1 MTETAETTEP
11 ASQAPEIR
19 RETGS
24 GASVPVVVRRAV
36 ILAAGRGDR
45 LQPLTNHLPKCL
57 VEVNG
62 EPLLSR
68 ALRALAACGLQ
79 EATIVIGHLGEVIR
93 ERIGDHFAGL
103 EIHYVDALDYDTT
116 NNIRSLWDARD
127 YFDKDILLLEAD
139 VIFDR
144 EVIEALVCQPGSSI
158 AVAPYHSAL
167 SGTVVRRGEQ
177 AEVVSFHL
185 GADQRAGFDPAGSYK
200 TVNIS
205 LLRAGL
211 LRDQLLPR
219 LDRLIEDGQVQEYYE
234 RTFRDFVADGSVA
247 DLAAVDV
254 SASRWYEIDDQRDL
268 EAAEFLFLN
277 RDSQFDRI
285 QHLHGSYWRYGFVDH
300 SYLYNMYFPPDAMLQ
315 DLQGDLREIVTNY
328 PVGQAECA
336 RLISGWTGADPDQL
350 VVANG
355 AAELIKILGN
365 EFLGD
370 LAIATPSFNEYEEVI
385 AADRLHRLP
394 LAAPNF
400 DLDLS
405 ALVAFAIDRGCDTAV
420 VVSPNNPT
428 ARSVPR
434 DDLLRA
440 ASELEAHDCRLIV
453 DESFVEFAG
462 EGLNGSVEPFLEA
475 HPNLAVL
482 KSMSKIMGIAG
493 LRIGYLRSTDREFVD
508 ALRAELPIWNLNG
521 LAEAFLRSVGRYR
534 REFLESCDLTRA
546 TSIDLYERL
555 QSLPGLQPIEP
566 DANFVLCK
574 LTPDSSG
581 EPPDARSFARRLYV
595 NHNILIKDCGA
606 KSMPDAN
613 HYLRIAARTPAENRQ
628 LVDALRQL
636 L

>member
-11 ASQAPEIR
+11 ARRTPELR
-19 RETGS
+19 RDAGPS
-24 GASVPVVVRRAV
+24 RAAVRRAV

-45 LQPLTNHLPKCL
+45 LQPLTNELPKCL

-68 ALRALAACGLQ
+68 ALCALAACGLQ
-79 EATIVIGHLGEVIR
+79 EAVIVIGHLGDVIR
-93 ERIGDHFAGL
+93 TRIGDQFAGL

-127 YFDKDILLLEAD
+127 YFDDDILLLEAD
-139 VIFDR
+139 VIFDNA
-144 EVIEALVCQPGSSI
+144 VIEALLRQSGSSV

-167 SGTVVRRGEQ
+167 SGTVVRRDAQ
-177 AEVVSFHL
+177 ARVVSFHL

-205 LLRAGL
+205 LLRADL

-219 LDRLIEDGQVQEYYE
+219 LDRLIDDGQVQEYYE
-234 RTFRDFVADGSVA
+234 CTFRDFVADGSVG

-254 SASRWYEIDDQRDL
+254 SANRWYEIDDQRDL
-268 EAAEFLFLN
+268 DAAEFLFLN
-277 RDSQFDRI
+277 REAQFDRI
-285 QHLHGSYWRYGFVDH
+285 QQLHGSYWRYGFVDH
-300 SYLYNMYFPPDAMLQ
+300 SYLYNMYFPPEAMLE

-336 RLISGWTGADPDQL
+336 RLVAGWTGADSDQL

-365 EFLGD
+365 QFLGD
-370 LAIATPSFNEYEEVI
+370 LAIPTPSFNEYEEVI
-385 AADRLHRLP
+385 PADRLHRLP

-400 DLDLS
+400 DLDVA

-440 ASELEAHDCRLIV
+440 ARELEAHGCRLIV
-453 DESFVEFAG
+453 DESFVEFAP
-462 EGLNGSVEPFLEA
+462 EGLDGSVEPFLEA
-475 HPNLAVL
+475 HPNLSVL
-482 KSMSKIMGIAG
+482 KSMSKVMGIAG
-493 LRIGYLRSTDREFVD
+493 LRIGYLRSGDREFVD
-508 ALRAELPIWNLNG
+508 ALRAQLPIWNLNG
-521 LAEAFLRSVGRYR
+521 LAEAFLRAVGRYR
-534 REFLESCDLTRA
+534 REFRESCDLTRA
-546 TSIDLYERL
+546 ASLDLFERL
-555 QSLPGLQPIEP
+555 QALPGLRPVAP
-566 DANFVLCK
+566 AANFVLCQ
-574 LTPDSSG
+574 LQADSA
-581 EPPDARSFARRLYV
+581 DARAFARLLYV
-595 NHNILIKDCGA
+595 EHNILLKDCGA

-613 HYLRIAARTPAENRQ
+613 RYLRIAARTPAENRQ
-628 LVDALRQL
+628 LVDALGQL